1 MQARSDYLDLSLF
14 DGSPENVK
22 TGQEFMF
29 VLQALRSVS
38 QQITAISACL
48 TSTAFCVQRNGEFQP
63 RAKYFCIRNHTQKG
77 L

>member
-14 DGSPENVK
+14 DGSRENVK

-38 QQITAISACL
+38 QQITAIFSLFNLYSILRSAE
-48 TSTAFCVQRNGEFQP
+48 R
-63 RAKYFCIRNHTQKG
+63 
-77 L
+77 